1 MKILIYGA
9 GAIGSNLGGLLTQGG
24 QDVTLLARGAQL
36 AALKDQGLV
45 IEREGIPDQHH
56 RVKVISPAEPS
67 GQFDLIFV
75 CLKAMQ
81 LENSAADMVSRLTPD
96 GALVMIQNGLPW
108 WYFDGISSEFSGVSI
123 QCLDQ
128 KGMLKKYLPIERIIG
143 AVIYMPIVQIAPGRI
158 FWSNA
163 VAPKLVIGEV
173 KHEITPRVRA
183 IESLMSQ
190 VGLATVVT
198 DNIRSFKWQKL
209 LVNMV
214 WNSLCAITQSSPGYI
229 AANAYNAELVEQ
241 LIQEGLAVAKSVG
254 VDVDVSASKE
264 LDRVK
269 NIFNQQPSMLQDVRS
284 GKELECDAIVNCVIE
299 IAQITGIQV
308 PALQFISGLLDV
320 INQAIIREKKGIQFS
335 D

>member
-1 MKILIYGA
+1 MLFLY
-9 GAIGSNLGGLLTQGG
+9 
-24 QDVTLLARGAQL
+24 V
-36 AALKDQGLV
+36 
-45 IEREGIPDQHH
+45 
-56 RVKVISPAEPS
+56 
-67 GQFDLIFV
+67 
-75 CLKAMQ
+75 
-81 LENSAADMVSRLTPD
+81 
-96 GALVMIQNGLPW
+96 
-108 WYFDGISSEFSGVSI
+108 SGVSI

-173 KHEITPRVRA
+173 NHEITPRVRA

-229 AANAYNAELVEQ
+229 AANAYNAQLVEQ

-269 NIFNQQPSMLQDVRS
+269 NIFNQQPSMLQDVRA
-284 GKELECDAIVNCVIE
+284 GKEMECDAE
-299 IAQITGIQV
+299 
-308 PALQFISGLLDV
+308 
-320 INQAIIREKKGIQFS
+320 
-335 D
+335 

>member
-24 QDVTLLARGAQL
+24 QDVTLLARGAQF

-56 RVKVISPAEPS
+56 RVKVISPAESS

-81 LENSAADMVSRLTPD
+81 LEDSAADMVSRLTPD

-108 WYFDGISSEFSGVSI
+108 WYFDGVSSQFSGVSI

-128 KGMLKKYLPIERIIG
+128 KGMLKKYLPIERIVG

-173 KHEITPRVRA
+173 NHEITPRVRA

-229 AANAYNAELVEQ
+229 AANAYNAQLVEQ

-254 VDVDVSASKE
+254 VEVDVSASKE
-264 LDRVK
+264 LERVK
-269 NIFNQQPSMLQDVRS
+269 NIFNQQPSMLQDVRA
-284 GKELECDAIVNCVIE
+284 GKEMECDAIVNCVIE

-308 PALQFISGLLDV
+308 PALRCISGLLDV
-320 INQAIIREKKGIQFS
+320 INQAIIREKKGIHFCN
-335 D
+335 

>member
-1 MKILIYGA
+1 
-9 GAIGSNLGGLLTQGG
+9 
-24 QDVTLLARGAQL
+24 
-36 AALKDQGLV
+36 
-45 IEREGIPDQHH
+45 
-56 RVKVISPAEPS
+56 
-67 GQFDLIFV
+67 
-75 CLKAMQ
+75 MQ

-108 WYFDGISSEFSGVSI
+108 WYFDGVSSQFSGVSI

-128 KGMLKKYLPIERIIG
+128 KGMLKKYLPIERIVG

-190 VGLATVVT
+190 VGLATGVT